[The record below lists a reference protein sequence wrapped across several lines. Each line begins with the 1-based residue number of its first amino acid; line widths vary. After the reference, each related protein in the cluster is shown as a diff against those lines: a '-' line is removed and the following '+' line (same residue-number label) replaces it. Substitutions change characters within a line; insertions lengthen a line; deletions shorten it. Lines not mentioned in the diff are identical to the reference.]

1 MKVLKGEKKLC
12 AVKATTFLIELLL
25 ALEMVE
31 ELSSVD
37 ESTLRQSDSEAR
49 QGNSKRRTRA
59 RDTTSVP
66 TGS

>member
-31 ELSSVD
+31 ELSSVN
-37 ESTLRQSDSEAR
+37 ESTLS
-49 QGNSKRRTRA
+49 
-59 RDTTSVP
+59 
-66 TGS
+66 